1 MTKSD
6 GEKVKNF
13 IETYYK
19 TKLTEDEIIALS
31 RELKEYNYE
40 RFNNEIKDSLLY
52 DVKYFTI
59 AALHSVIQQNSRIN
73 KILKDNGKSSWN
85 EFYANKF

>member
-1 MTKSD
+1 MTRSD

-19 TKLTEDEIIALS
+19 TELNEDEIIELS
-31 RELKEYNYE
+31 KELKEYNYE
-40 RFNNEIKDSLLY
+40 RFNNEIKDSLLHN
-52 DVKYFTI
+52 VSYFTI
-59 AALHSVIQQNSRIN
+59 AALHSIVQRNNRMN
-73 KILKDNGKSSWN
+73 KFLKDNGKSSWN